1 MDDKTKTAG
10 EHKTNLKGK
19 HKMSFTRFSNL
30 LYEASS
36 SLVPGTGELYN
47 TQYTGD
53 DTVQIPETP
62 EENKK
67 G

>member
-1 MDDKTKTAG
+1 MENKDNKK
-10 EHKTNLKGK
+10 K
-19 HKMSFTRFSNL
+19 KMNFTRFTNL

-47 TQYTGD
+47 TEYTGD
-53 DTVQIPETP
+53 AV
-62 EENKK
+62 ENKDEGIK

>member
-1 MDDKTKTAG
+1 MDDKTNK
-10 EHKTNLKGK
+10 KKK
-19 HKMSFTRFSNL
+19 KMNFTRFTNL

-47 TQYTGD
+47 AEYIGD
-53 DTVQIPETP
+53 IDERKNEDI
-62 EENKK
+62 K

>member
-1 MDDKTKTAG
+1 MESNEEKK
-10 EHKTNLKGK
+10 KK
-19 HKMSFTRFSNL
+19 KMNFTRFANL

-47 TQYTGD
+47 TEYTGD
-53 DTVQIPETP
+53 V
-62 EENKK
+62 EENKDDGIK

>member
-1 MDDKTKTAG
+1 MAKKSRQNDK
-10 EHKTNLKGK
+10 N
-19 HKMSFTRFSNL
+19 KMSFTRFTNL

-36 SLVPGTGELYN
+36 SLVPGTGKLYS

-53 DTVQIPETP
+53 MEHEET
-62 EENKK
+62 EDNK